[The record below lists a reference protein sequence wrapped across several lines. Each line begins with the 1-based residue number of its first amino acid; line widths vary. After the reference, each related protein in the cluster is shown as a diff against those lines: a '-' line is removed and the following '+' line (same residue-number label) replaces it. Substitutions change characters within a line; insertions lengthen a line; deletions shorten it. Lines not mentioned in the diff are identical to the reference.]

1 MDTFS
6 LFLNSFF
13 ETLIIAD
20 LSKARSNSKG
30 RNPKD
35 FMYAITRSIAVISLS
50 KRNQRSMHMNIKSR
64 CLA

>member
-30 RNPKD
+30 RNPTD
-35 FMYAITRSIAVISLS
+35 FMYAITRSIAVTSLS
-50 KRNQRSMHMNIKSR
+50 KRIKN
-64 CLA
+64 L